1 MLKSIRRKFEKVKF
15 HLQLDRFNKGEIAL
29 IPTYI
34 QLEPT
39 VRCNLNCITCT
50 RNKVIG
56 TYKKF
61 DLSLEETDKII
72 SFFPNLNSVKLQGL
86 GEPLLHPQI
95 VPMLERFKQK
105 KIRIW
110 TITNGTLL
118 NSEKYR
124 HILLDYVDDV
134 AISFD
139 SVNKD
144 NFNYLRRGADMDR
157 IIQGIKLLTEERNKR
172 KSNLAVGI
180 NFVISHQNYQE
191 LDQLHQMAIT
201 LKVDY
206 VTVADVEN
214 WMIPGEEE
222 FKESAKFVAETRKLS
237 PQIRKKVNRLRLR
250 LLKKGILLGYKHCL
264 KKLGNCYWPFKSVFI
279 TVEGEIT
286 PCCLRM
292 HKAHSLG
299 NIFELKSFEELWNS
313 ERYKAFRK
321 SHLDKDTSNLTCSLC
336 PD

>member
-1 MLKSIRRKFEKVKF
+1 MLRSIRRKFEKVRF
-15 HLQLDRFNKGEIAL
+15 HLRLDRFDKKETAL
-29 IPTYI
+29 TPTYI

-50 RNKVIG
+50 RDKVIKD
-56 TYKKF
+56 YQKF
-61 DLSLEETDKII
+61 DLTLEEADKIL
-72 SFFPNLNSVKLQGL
+72 SLFPNLNSVKLQGL

-95 VPMLERFKQK
+95 VPLLEKFKRRN
-105 KIRIW
+105 IRVW

-124 HILLDYVDDV
+124 SILLNYVDDV

-139 SVNKD
+139 SVNKE

-180 NFVISHQNYQE
+180 NFVISHKNYLE
-191 LDQLHQMAIT
+191 LGQLHEIAAA
-201 LKVDY
+201 LRVDY

-214 WMIPGEEE
+214 WMIPGEDE
-222 FKESAKFVAETRKLS
+222 FRDSAAFVAETRKLS
-237 PQIRKKVNRLRLR
+237 PLIRKKVNRLRLR
-250 LLKKGILLGYKHCL
+250 LLKKGIILGYKHCQ

-299 NIFELKSFEELWNS
+299 NIFELGSFEELWNS

-321 SHLDKDTSNLTCSLC
+321 SHLDQDTSNLTCSLC